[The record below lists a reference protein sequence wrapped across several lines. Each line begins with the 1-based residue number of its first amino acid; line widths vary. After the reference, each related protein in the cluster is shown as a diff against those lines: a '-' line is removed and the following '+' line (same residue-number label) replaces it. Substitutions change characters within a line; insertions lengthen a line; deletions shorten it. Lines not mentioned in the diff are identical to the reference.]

1 MVWAT
6 LVGQPGNNLEISRV
20 ILSDE
25 IAIILGASLR
35 FALTTQSAPFVVRPA
50 SRLGL
55 FERDFR
61 NQRAT
66 TAEGGLGILAQ
77 RVSAAS
83 PLLGQ

>member
-1 MVWAT
+1 M
-6 LVGQPGNNLEISRV
+6 
-20 ILSDE
+20 
-25 IAIILGASLR
+25 
-35 FALTTQSAPFVVRPA
+35 QSAPFVVRQA